1 MFRGWHFSA
10 PSAHARDAES
20 DSFRACASKKKEAG
34 GGAHATTHAVALVCS
49 HLLSSVFVTRA
60 LCEMLFFFRFL
71 KKSRMIRGLRSG
83 PKAISHGTAL
93 RTENER
99 FRAAK
104 STINLMDSKLVIFS
118 AKFFSFHL
126 RDGLQPEMEPHSRY
140 TSAIETGAWSWGST
154 HRGRQQ
160 ALRYAENS
168 SSNTKAAYICQ
179 AINKTCVLLAVP
191 CYHPGTPQASPQ
203 AVGRWPL

>member
-1 MFRGWHFSA
+1 M
-10 PSAHARDAES
+10 
-20 DSFRACASKKKEAG
+20 AG
-34 GGAHATTHAVALVCS
+34 I
-49 HLLSSVFVTRA
+49 FEIR
-60 LCEMLFFFRFL
+60 FFYGN
-71 KKSRMIRGLRSG
+71 IHCQ
-83 PKAISHGTAL
+83 AISYGTPL
-93 RTENER
+93 RNENEWI
-99 FRAAK
+99 RAAK
-104 STINLMDSKLVIFS
+104 SIINLLDPKLVIFW
-118 AKFFSFHL
+118 AKFFSFHF
-126 RDGLQPEMEPHSRY
+126 RDGLQLEMGPHFRS
-140 TSAIETGAWSWGST
+140 TSSIETGVWIWVST